1 MPERVPSC
9 DGGAHARVEQG
20 RARSPE
26 NGHASSDG
34 KKRPRDLRKQR
45 RRGQGETNPGLFEA
59 YGFTVAEDRLW
70 QLELNRRAARGQL
83 AEILGTDPPTGRF
96 DSIRQRRYSG
106 RFVPRAERQ
115 SGRSRRTDDVSPSRR
130 LRRLD
135 SARSCYRA
143 PLDRS
148 PAQGH
153 DAG

>member
-59 YGFTVAEDRLW
+59 YGFTVAEDRPGKPTSQILAPNDVW
-70 QLELNRRAARGQL
+70 SADYKGQFR
-83 AEILGTDPPTGRF
+83 TG
-96 DSIRQRRYSG
+96 DGRY
-106 RFVPRAERQ
+106 
-115 SGRSRRTDDVSPSRR
+115 
-130 LRRLD
+130 
-135 SARSCYRA
+135 CY
-143 PLDRS
+143 PL
-148 PAQGH
+148 
-153 DAG
+153 